1 MTAHLTHA
9 DAGTAPNG
17 GVATRVDTY
26 KEKRAQGQRALKEL
40 MAPIAPRLALGRFV
54 AVCSSLVAVAP
65 FIALVRIG
73 DILLPAWRAGTPID
87 NEALSWNVKLLV
99 GAFCTQLFLYFLALS
114 ITHFADLKLRGLLQE
129 RIIAQISRAPLSW
142 FSRARSGQIRKAIQ
156 ADTTTLHTLVAHAPV
171 ETTAAVATPLALVI
185 FAFTVNWRL
194 GLLTMIPL
202 PFYFAAQMFMMR
214 DMGEKTAEMD
224 DRLGYLAARGVE
236 FVEGIQVVKS
246 FGKVGH
252 AHRAF
257 ARAADDFG
265 NFYWDWCGPMLKG
278 SALAMSFISA
288 PVVLLVNMGLGSLIL
303 AAGAATL
310 PEVIACSL
318 IGLIV
323 PLTFDTLSTSM
334 WSYQLAGNSAL
345 QIIEVTS
352 VEQLPQL
359 SESEAA
365 SAQPEATQ
373 PAAAPT
379 AASAGEA
386 AGGVV
391 PAHVVFENVS
401 YSYPRAGRTIQALD
415 GVSLTLRRGTV
426 TALLGPSGSG
436 KSTLATMLARFRD
449 PDSGRVL
456 LEGHDLRTFS
466 EKDLYKRVAFV
477 LQDAHMLRMSV
488 RDNIRL
494 ARPNADDAAIEQA
507 ARAANIWE
515 DICALPRG
523 LDTVLGEDTAM
534 SGGQNQRLAIARALL
549 ADADLLILDEATVA
563 TDPQCEAE
571 IQSALNR
578 LVAGRTV
585 LVIAHHAESVLGVD
599 QVCILEQ
606 GRISALGTPDE
617 VAAHPFWVRLM
628 EGREDA

>member
-1 MTAHLTHA
+1 MTAQLTHA

-40 MAPIAPRLALGRFV
+40 MAPIAPRLALGRFM

-87 NEALSWNVKLLV
+87 NEALSWNVKLLA

-345 QIIEVTS
+345 RIIEVTS

-359 SESEAA
+359 SES
-365 SAQPEATQ
+365 ATA
-373 PAAAPT
+373 PAAAEQQAGAPT
-379 AASAGEA
+379 AASTGEA

-391 PAHVVFENVS
+391 PAHVVFDNVR

-456 LEGHDLRTFS
+456 LDGRDLRTLS

-477 LQDAHMLRMSV
+477 LQDAQMLRMSV

-494 ARPNADDAAIEQA
+494 AQPDADDAAIEQA

-534 SGGQNQRLAIARALL
+534 SGGQYQRLAIARALL

-606 GRISALGTPDE
+606 GRISALGTPED

-628 EGREDA
+628 EGREYA

>member
-26 KEKRAQGQRALKEL
+26 KEERAQGQRALKEL

-345 QIIEVTS
+345 RIIEVTS

>member
-1 MTAHLTHA
+1 MTAQLTHA

-87 NEALSWNVKLLV
+87 TAALSWNVKLLA
-99 GAFCTQLFLYFLALS
+99 GAFCTQLLLYFLALT

-194 GLLTMIPL
+194 GLLTIIPL

-265 NFYWDWCGPMLKG
+265 NFYWDWCGPLLKG

-303 AAGAATL
+303 AAGGATL

-345 QIIEVTS
+345 RIIEVTS

-359 SESEAA
+359 EAPSENPAA
-365 SAQPEATQ
+365 DPAA
-373 PAAAPT
+373 PAAAST
-379 AASAGEA
+379 GKA

-456 LEGHDLRTFS
+456 LDGRDLRTLP
-466 EKDLYKRVAFV
+466 EKDLYARVAFV
-477 LQDAHMLRMSV
+477 LQDAQMLRMSV

-494 ARPNADDAAIEQA
+494 ARPHADDAAIEQA

-515 DICALPRG
+515 DICALPKG
-523 LDTVLGEDTAM
+523 LDTVLGEDTTM

-606 GRISALGTPDE
+606 GRISALGTPED
-617 VAAHPFWVRLM
+617 VATHPFWVRLM
-628 EGREDA
+628 EGREHA

>member
-345 QIIEVTS
+345 RIIEVTS

>member
-1 MTAHLTHA
+1 MTAQLTHA

-40 MAPIAPRLALGRFV
+40 MAPIAPRLALGRFM

-87 NEALSWNVKLLV
+87 NEALSWNVKLLA

-345 QIIEVTS
+345 RIIEVTS

-359 SESEAA
+359 SESAA
-365 SAQPEATQ
+365 A
-373 PAAAPT
+373 PAAAEQQAGAPT
-379 AASAGEA
+379 AASTGEA

-391 PAHVVFENVS
+391 PAHVVFDNVS

-456 LEGHDLRTFS
+456 LDGRDLRTLS

-477 LQDAHMLRMSV
+477 LQDAQMLRMSV

-494 ARPNADDAAIEQA
+494 AQLDADDAAIEQA

-534 SGGQNQRLAIARALL
+534 SGGQYQRLAIARALL

-606 GRISALGTPDE
+606 GRISALGTPED
-617 VAAHPFWVRLM
+617 VATHPFWVRLM
-628 EGREDA
+628 EGREYA

>member
-87 NEALSWNVKLLV
+87 NEALSWNVKLLA

-345 QIIEVTS
+345 RIIEVTS

-359 SESEAA
+359 EA
-365 SAQPEATQ
+365 
-373 PAAAPT
+373 PAENPAAPT

-391 PAHVVFENVS
+391 PAHVVFDNVS

-466 EKDLYKRVAFV
+466 EKDLYARVAFV

-507 ARAANIWE
+507 ARAANIWD

-534 SGGQNQRLAIARALL
+534 SGGQYQRLAIARALL

-606 GRISALGTPDE
+606 GRISALGTPED

>member
-17 GVATRVDTY
+17 GVATCVDTY

-345 QIIEVTS
+345 RIIEVTS

>member
-1 MTAHLTHA
+1 MTAQLTHA

-73 DILLPAWRAGTPID
+73 DILLPAWRAETPID
-87 NEALSWNVKLLV
+87 TAALSWNVKLLA
-99 GAFCTQLFLYFLALS
+99 GAFCAQLLLYFLALT

-194 GLLTMIPL
+194 GLLTIIPL

-265 NFYWDWCGPMLKG
+265 NFYWDWCGPLLKG

-303 AAGAATL
+303 AAGGATL

-345 QIIEVTS
+345 RIIEVTS

-359 SESEAA
+359 EAPSE
-365 SAQPEATQ
+365 T
-373 PAAAPT
+373 PAAPADART
-379 AASAGEA
+379 GET

-391 PAHVVFENVS
+391 PEHVVFENVS
-401 YSYPRAGRTIQALD
+401 YSYPRAGQTIQALD

-456 LEGHDLRTFS
+456 LDGRDLRTFP
-466 EKDLYKRVAFV
+466 EKDLYARVAFV
-477 LQDAHMLRMSV
+477 LQDAQMLRMSV

-494 ARPNADDAAIEQA
+494 ARPNADDDAIEQA

-515 DICALPRG
+515 DICALPKG
-523 LDTVLGEDTAM
+523 LDTVLGEDTTM

-617 VAAHPFWVRLM
+617 VATHPFWVRLM

>member
-1 MTAHLTHA
+1 MTAQLTHA

-87 NEALSWNVKLLV
+87 TAALSWNVKLLA
-99 GAFCTQLFLYFLALS
+99 GAFCTQLLLYFLALT
-114 ITHFADLKLRGLLQE
+114 ITHFADLTLRGLLQE

-194 GLLTMIPL
+194 GLLTIIPL

-265 NFYWDWCGPMLKG
+265 NFYWDWCGPLLKG

-303 AAGAATL
+303 AAGGATL

-345 QIIEVTS
+345 RIIEVTS

-359 SESEAA
+359 EAPA
-365 SAQPEATQ
+365 ENPAADPAA
-373 PAAAPT
+373 PAAAST
-379 AASAGEA
+379 EEA

-456 LEGHDLRTFS
+456 LDGRDLRTFP
-466 EKDLYKRVAFV
+466 EKDLYARVAFV
-477 LQDAHMLRMSV
+477 LQDAQMLRMSV

-494 ARPNADDAAIEQA
+494 ARPNADDDAIEQA

-515 DICALPRG
+515 DICALPKG
-523 LDTVLGEDTAM
+523 LDTVLGEDTTM

-617 VAAHPFWVRLM
+617 VATHPFWVRLM

>member
-1 MTAHLTHA
+1 MTAQLTHA

-17 GVATRVDTY
+17 GAATRVDTY

-40 MAPIAPRLALGRFV
+40 MAPIAPRLALGRFM

-87 NEALSWNVKLLV
+87 NEALSWNVKLLA

-345 QIIEVTS
+345 RIIEVTS

-359 SESEAA
+359 SESAA
-365 SAQPEATQ
+365 A
-373 PAAAPT
+373 PAAAEQQAGAPT
-379 AASAGEA
+379 AAPTGEA

-391 PAHVVFENVS
+391 PAHVVFDNVS

-456 LEGHDLRTFS
+456 LDGHDLRTLS

-477 LQDAHMLRMSV
+477 LQDAQMLRMSV

-494 ARPNADDAAIEQA
+494 AQPDADDAAIEQA

-534 SGGQNQRLAIARALL
+534 SGGQYQRLAIARALL

-606 GRISALGTPDE
+606 GRISALGTPED

-628 EGREDA
+628 EGREYA